1 MLNWIW
7 ILNNLSSKLLTIWTV
22 KLLWIS
28 IILNCQLFQKL
39 YSAIIRL
46 FIYGIQLVAFSLNH
60 SPQTHRWLFKIGVV
74 MRGKVFIMN
83 IKRAKKKKKRTI
95 CKKNNNNNNIW
106 MKFYVMYQRFCP
118 KRKEES
124 IEFSWSKNV
133 LTNLVRKRPNML

>member
-83 IKRAKKKKKRTI
+83 IKRAKKKKKEQYVKRIIIITTFGWNSMWCI
-95 CKKNNNNNNIW
+95 KDFAPKERKK
-106 MKFYVMYQRFCP
+106 V
-118 KRKEES
+118 
-124 IEFSWSKNV
+124 
-133 LTNLVRKRPNML
+133 